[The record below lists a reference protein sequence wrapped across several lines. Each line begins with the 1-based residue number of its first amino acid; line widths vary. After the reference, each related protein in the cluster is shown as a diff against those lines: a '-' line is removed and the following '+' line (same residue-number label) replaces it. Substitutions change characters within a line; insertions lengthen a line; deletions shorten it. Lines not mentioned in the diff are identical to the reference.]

1 MPPLPCCQPIRWLIA
16 MHRNE
21 KTLTVTHKCATRCDT
36 HSPHRTPMRVFFL
49 TMTDRAHRCQR
60 WHSLSLLLDVCARCT
75 LGNGLCAGR
84 VCIYTISFL
93 RLCICVFSYICMCP
107 CLSLS
112 LSPCPPLA
120 PCPPDSPTVL
130 TLASTY
136 AAGMGQI
143 WAREKMRD
151 GINEG
156 ERGHRCQRRRMRV
169 WILSCREHMG
179 VALCSVRQD
188 KESGRL
194 EAKRAIV
201 K

>member
-1 MPPLPCCQPIRWLIA
+1 
-16 MHRNE
+16 MH
-21 KTLTVTHKCATRCDT
+21 
-36 HSPHRTPMRVFFL
+36 VFFI
-49 TMTDRAHRCQR
+49 TMTDGAQKCQW
-60 WHSLSLLLDVCARCT
+60 WHSLSLLLECVRPT
-75 LGNGLCAGR
+75 LCNGLGFVCR
-84 VCIYTISFL
+84 LCVCIYTISFL
-93 RLCICVFSYICMCP
+93 RLCICVYSYICMCL

-136 AAGMGQI
+136 AVGMGQI
-143 WAREKMRD
+143 LAREKMRD
-151 GINEG
+151 EINEG

-179 VALCSVRQD
+179 VALRIRRQD
-188 KESGRL
+188 NESSRW
-194 EAKRAIV
+194 EAKQAIV

>member
-1 MPPLPCCQPIRWLIA
+1 MC
-16 MHRNE
+16 
-21 KTLTVTHKCATRCDT
+21 
-36 HSPHRTPMRVFFL
+36 
-49 TMTDRAHRCQR
+49 
-60 WHSLSLLLDVCARCT
+60 VCVCRT
-75 LGNGLCAGR
+75 LGNGLRFVRRLC

-93 RLCICVFSYICMCP
+93 RLCICVYSYICMCP

-112 LSPCPPLA
+112 LSPCLPLA

-136 AAGMGQI
+136 ATGLVQI

-156 ERGHRCQRRRMRV
+156 ERGHRCQRKRMRV

-179 VALCSVRQD
+179 VALCSARPD
-188 KESGRL
+188 EESRL

-201 K
+201 TLGEGGTREREWQVLAGAWLSRGGMAWCHSDWVYFNQSKPGYRASLTHATFFWGKSSF

>member
-1 MPPLPCCQPIRWLIA
+1 MSA
-16 MHRNE
+16 
-21 KTLTVTHKCATRCDT
+21 VTFSIPSLRC
-36 HSPHRTPMRVFFL
+36 
-49 TMTDRAHRCQR
+49 
-60 WHSLSLLLDVCARCT
+60 VCVCVRCT
-75 LGNGLCAGR
+75 LGNGLGFVRRLC

-93 RLCICVFSYICMCP
+93 RLCICVYSYICMCP

-112 LSPCPPLA
+112 LSPCLPPAL
-120 PCPPDSPTVL
+120 CPPDSPTVL
-130 TLASTY
+130 TLASTC
-136 AAGMGQI
+136 AAGTGQI
-143 WAREKMRD
+143 WAGEKMRN

-179 VALCSVRQD
+179 VALCSARQD

-201 K
+201 T